1 MELFENG
8 LILRRLEPSCVSFQ
22 HRRNG
27 FCGVIVGLEFVV
39 SLLGMKA
46 FAGDV
51 LLPLVDQEIADALEH
66 GDYNFFLKVMPLYV
80 KVGIVGG
87 NTQLCELFFQGL
99 YAGNAVTVVLLKFFH
114 LSIHFPLQVLERLF
128 GSPEF
133 EVAELD
139 GAEKVGHGE
148 SVVAILPIA
157 PDIPDKE
164 RIDDS

>member
-51 LLPLVDQEIADALEH
+51 LLPLADQEIADALEH

-80 KVGIVGG
+80 KVGIVGS
-87 NTQLCELFFQGL
+87 NTQLCEALLSGIVRRQCRNCSLAEVLSPFDPL
-99 YAGNAVTVVLLKFFH
+99 SAAG
-114 LSIHFPLQVLERLF
+114 F
-128 GSPEF
+128 G
-133 EVAELD
+133 
-139 GAEKVGHGE
+139 
-148 SVVAILPIA
+148 AIVRQP
-157 PDIPDKE
+157 
-164 RIDDS
+164 RV